1 MGVSTNFYTIY
12 GIKIEWDDDFYNAYD
27 EVYDDPDTPFVLV
40 ESMCGDYI
48 ILGEVLFDSGDMR
61 WGFEGGDQYK
71 EYDDDELLQKV
82 IDYKQAFC
90 EKFPGYSHL
99 IAKPFKIISLM
110 HFS

>member
-1 MGVSTNFYTIY
+1 MNDR
-12 GIKIEWDDDFYNAYD
+12 IKELAAK
-27 EVYDDPDTPFVLV
+27 
-40 ESMCGDYI
+40 
-48 ILGEVLFDSGDMR
+48 SGWRVRD
-61 WGFEGGDQYK
+61 EGGDQYK